1 MGSNPIIRFGYIF
14 FLFLL
19 IHQFFPV
26 YLQIVTPG
34 AAKSYSLASSI
45 SLSSTAESGES
56 ADPNSSSEDLGPAG
70 MNVGG
75 IFGLDLTQ
83 TFNTDEC
90 EAPEIIKLLTNE
102 IERKAKFTTQ
112 IDLYKLYRTKIPLE
126 HLIELRDKLNI
137 NNVEQLRNV
146 NITNYEIQYLV
157 SILKRYLRELPDPLI
172 PVNFY
177 EQFISTLKQQQQQQQ
192 GQQQTVNAA
201 ADKQVIGNLMH
212 LVNNEL
218 PVHHRLT
225 LKWLMSHLCKII
237 LLQYDRGNR
246 EYPLTFV
253 QNWCHIFIRPP
264 WEKIK

>member
-1 MGSNPIIRFGYIF
+1 M
-14 FLFLL
+14 
-19 IHQFFPV
+19 
-26 YLQIVTPG
+26 TPG
-34 AAKSYSLASSI
+34 AATTYSLASTV
-45 SLSSTAESGES
+45 SLSATTESGES
-56 ADPNSSSEDLGPAG
+56 ADPHSSSEDLVSAG

-83 TFNTDEC
+83 TFNIDEC

-102 IERKAKFTTQ
+102 IERKAKFNTQ

-177 EQFISTLKQQQQQQQ
+177 EQFISTLKQQQQQGS
-192 GQQQTVNAA
+192 GQQNAA
-201 ADKQVIGNLMH
+201 VDKQVIGTLMH

-237 LLQYDRGNR
+237 QLQFDRGNR